1 MNYRHAYHAG
11 CAADVLKHAVLTL
24 LIRRMQAKEGGF
36 SYLDTHA
43 GLGRYD
49 LTGVEAGKTGEW
61 QQGIGRLWLNPAPPP
76 ILAAY
81 LAVLRTLNPDGALVH
96 YPGSPALV
104 RALLRP
110 QDRMMLCELHPDD
123 VRVLRGHFRQDDQ
136 VAVHHRDGYEA
147 LGGLLPPAPRRGLA
161 LIDPP
166 FERRDEW
173 QAMAAAM
180 AIAWKRWPTGTYAL
194 WYPIK
199 ETPLI
204 ERFRQELA
212 GSGFRSVL
220 DIEYRPDGRD
230 LPDRLNGSG
239 VLLLN
244 PPWQIDQDLEQL
256 LQALPMALD
265 QPTARPRLTWLAR
278 GN

>member
-11 CAADVLKHAVLTL
+11 NAADVLKHAVLTL
-24 LIRRMQAKEGGF
+24 LIRRMQEKEGGI

-49 LTGVEAGKTGEW
+49 LTGIEAGKTGEW
-61 QQGIGRLWLNPAPPP
+61 QQGIGRLWSTPAPPP
-76 ILAAY
+76 VLADY
-81 LAVLRTLNPDGALVH
+81 LTSIRMLNPGGGLVH

-110 QDRMMLCELHPDD
+110 QDRMTLCELHPED
-123 VRVLRGHFRQDDQ
+123 VQVLRRHFRQDQQ

-147 LGGLLPPAPRRGLA
+147 LGGLLPPTPRRGLV

-180 AIAWKRWPTGTYAL
+180 ATAWKRWPTGSYAL

-199 ETPLI
+199 DNPLI
-204 ERFRQELA
+204 ERFRRELA
-212 GSGFRSVL
+212 GGPFRSVL
-220 DIEYRPDGRD
+220 DVEYRPDGRD

-244 PPWQIDQDLEQL
+244 PPWQIDQALEAL
-256 LQALPMALD
+256 LAALPTALD
-265 QPTARPRLTWLAR
+265 QPDARPRLSWLAR
-278 GN
+278 PA